1 MYNSLIYEKLNLWQ
15 ICLSVKNRFE
25 IWYWG
30 LELNLNVTTQL
41 FRKILLTNDYFFKLK
56 KSQIHLCA
64 PTMVVTMK
72 KCKMYV

>member
-15 ICLSVKNRFE
+15 ICLSVQNRFK

-41 FRKILLTNDYFFKLK
+41 LRKILLTNDYFFKLK
-56 KSQIHLCA
+56 IIDSSLCSYYGSHNEK
-64 PTMVVTMK
+64 V
-72 KCKMYV
+72 

>member
-15 ICLSVKNRFE
+15 ICLSVKNRFK

-41 FRKILLTNDYFFKLK
+41 LRKILLTNDYFFKLK
-56 KSQIHLCA
+56 IIDSPLCSYYGSHNEK
-64 PTMVVTMK
+64 V
-72 KCKMYV
+72 